1 MGNREKGGMTERMT
15 DFLQKKSEWSAVRQM
30 RRRRARAPTKR
41 SLFCGALLAGGKR
54 PVPTEARA
62 ETKEE

>member
-1 MGNREKGGMTERMT
+1 MTERMT
-15 DFLQKKSEWSAVRQM
+15 DFLKKKSEWSAVHQM

-41 SLFCGALLAGGKR
+41 PLFCGALLAGGKR

-62 ETKEE
+62 EKKEE